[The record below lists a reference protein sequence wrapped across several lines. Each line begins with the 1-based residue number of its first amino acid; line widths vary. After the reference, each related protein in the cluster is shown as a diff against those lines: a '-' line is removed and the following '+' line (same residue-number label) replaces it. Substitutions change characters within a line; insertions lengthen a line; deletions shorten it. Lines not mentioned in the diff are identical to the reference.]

1 MTDAANANPD
11 SHATP
16 GGEAGSESGVHS
28 RFRFGLFRSLRPFT
42 GASAA
47 RDVLAGLQLAALN
60 IPQVLG
66 YAQIAGMPFVTGLYT
81 LLLPV
86 LGFAAFA
93 SSRFLVVAADS
104 ATAAILAGGISPL
117 AAAGS
122 DRYIALAALVA
133 LMTAVLLLLARLLG
147 IGFIADFLSR
157 TVLIGFLTGIGF
169 QVGITVLP
177 RMLGLDVTSHRSLFL
192 LAA

>member
-1 MTDAANANPD
+1 MTDPANAAPEPD
-11 SHATP
+11 SRP
-16 GGEAGSESGVHS
+16 GAESTLPAGRESGRDS
-28 RFRFGLFRSLRPFT
+28 GMFRSLRPLT
-42 GASAA
+42 AAGAV

-133 LMTAVLLLLARLLG
+133 LMTAVLLLLARLL
-147 IGFIADFLSR
+147 DF
-157 TVLIGFLTGIGF
+157 G
-169 QVGITVLP
+169 
-177 RMLGLDVTSHRSLFL
+177 
-192 LAA
+192 